1 MNAKVHNRRLKNA
14 RHMIFEPLLMMQSVI
29 PWMTANA
36 SIWNAVYA
44 AYGDLKDEVIKLNT
58 PDTITDEIEP
68 AVIEENWQKIREIA
82 RSVPNAGEI
91 RAAMKK
97 AGCAMTN
104 EDIAVSD
111 ELRDLGLEYH
121 PYMRRRLSLRRLAN
135 MID

>member
-1 MNAKVHNRRLKNA
+1 M
-14 RHMIFEPLLMMQSVI
+14 
-29 PWMTANA
+29 
-36 SIWNAVYA
+36 
-44 AYGDLKDEVIKLNT
+44 
-58 PDTITDEIEP
+58 
-68 AVIEENWQKIREIA
+68 
-82 RSVPNAGEI
+82 RSVPSAEEI